1 MTTCLRCSFQASPLL
16 VFWEPRCLPTMA
28 WLIQQP
34 GFLAWCAGRMA
45 LFRGEHGREGWHSR
59 EEHSFRVSPG
69 RAHARGLCSQSGVFR
84 WGMVSLS
91 HLKVSWALC
100 WSERI

>member
-59 EEHSFRVSPG
+59 AEAFLQGLPRQGSCQGALLPKRGVPMGDGLLKSP
-69 RAHARGLCSQSGVFR
+69 QS
-84 WGMVSLS
+84 
-91 HLKVSWALC
+91 
-100 WSERI
+100 